1 MYFILGK
8 PTVWPFLNA
17 VIFRASTHLMNPS
30 DPDTC
35 RILQSR
41 KEASERDFLAKKK
54 KGNNTIFFFKKSF
67 MKIQNISRCQFL
79 KIIFFL
85 TQKKLF
91 PEVGLSK
98 WTNFDNNSSFRMQIL
113 AGLSIWKK
121 AEEEI
126 PLSLSAL
133 VLRTY

>member
-1 MYFILGK
+1 MKVRIMYLFLGT

-54 KGNNTIFFFKKSF
+54 EKKETLCFF
-67 MKIQNISRCQFL
+67 
-79 KIIFFL
+79 
-85 TQKKLF
+85 
-91 PEVGLSK
+91 
-98 WTNFDNNSSFRMQIL
+98 
-113 AGLSIWKK
+113 
-121 AEEEI
+121 
-126 PLSLSAL
+126 
-133 VLRTY
+133 

>member
-54 KGNNTIFFFKKSF
+54 KRKQHYFFQKKFYENSKHFTLSIPKNNILSHTKKA
-67 MKIQNISRCQFL
+67 ISR
-79 KIIFFL
+79 
-85 TQKKLF
+85 
-91 PEVGLSK
+91 S
-98 WTNFDNNSSFRMQIL
+98 R
-113 AGLSIWKK
+113 
-121 AEEEI
+121 
-126 PLSLSAL
+126 SL
-133 VLRTY
+133 

>member
-1 MYFILGK
+1 
-8 PTVWPFLNA
+8 
-17 VIFRASTHLMNPS
+17 MNPS

-54 KGNNTIFFFKKSF
+54 KGNNTIFFKKSF

-113 AGLSIWKK
+113 AGLSI
-121 AEEEI
+121 
-126 PLSLSAL
+126 
-133 VLRTY
+133 

>member
-1 MYFILGK
+1 MYLFLGK

-54 KGNNTIFFFKKSF
+54 KKKRYVFFLKTF
-67 MKIQNISRCQFL
+67 MKIQ
-79 KIIFFL
+79 KIHVPIPSYF
-85 TQKKLF
+85 QK
-91 PEVGLSK
+91 
-98 WTNFDNNSSFRMQIL
+98 
-113 AGLSIWKK
+113 
-121 AEEEI
+121 
-126 PLSLSAL
+126 
-133 VLRTY
+133 